1 MGLWEKGRNLLDILH
16 RLGDCKGGWRLAAGT
31 RSCCKSPVIQNDEN
45 QLVDKMVKDE
55 KSLKMKAAHLKTFVS
70 TQNVCMQICLPFAL
84 GPRSF
89 CPRGPADGIP
99 QSSCI
104 SLLYVSVSGFKSF
117 KMRCDHRDPREAIQV
132 QSPSPFLLLFS
143 NH

>member
-70 TQNVCMQICLPFAL
+70 TQNVCNADLSALCPGTQIFLSTWSCRWDTPVFLYKPPL
-84 GPRSF
+84 HLSF
-89 CPRGPADGIP
+89 WFQI
-99 QSSCI
+99 
-104 SLLYVSVSGFKSF
+104 L
-117 KMRCDHRDPREAIQV
+117 
-132 QSPSPFLLLFS
+132 
-143 NH
+143 